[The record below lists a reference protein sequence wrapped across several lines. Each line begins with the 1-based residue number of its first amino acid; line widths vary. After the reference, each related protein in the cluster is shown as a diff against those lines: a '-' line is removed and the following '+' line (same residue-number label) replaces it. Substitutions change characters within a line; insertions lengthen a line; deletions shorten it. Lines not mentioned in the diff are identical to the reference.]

1 METIKLAR
9 AHTLAG
15 LAAMLLGSAAWSG
28 TALAQAVSNPTTSA
42 AAANTNAAN
51 ANVDTDA
58 VMANAAGRGG
68 QNNNFG
74 GASSRAPTDP
84 GVRGGDPGAGGALP
98 GLNDVER
105 QYFDVAKDVFQEVDA
120 GPDGLGPRFNLDSC
134 SGCHSQPTI
143 GGTSPATN
151 PQVAVATLMGAKNV
165 VPSFITANGPIREA
179 RFVRNRDGSPDGGV
193 HSLFV
198 ITGRSDAPGCNIAQ
212 PNFAAE
218 LARNNVVF
226 RIPTP
231 VFGLGLVENIS
242 DGALEA
248 SLAANAQQKRAL
260 GISGRFNRNGNDGT
274 IARFGWKAQNK
285 SLLLFSGEAYNV
297 EMGITNELFQNERDS
312 DPACQFKVTP
322 NDSTPLVSEN
332 TASPSA
338 SFQNDIDLFAAFMR
352 FSAPPTPASATTAPV
367 AQATGASN
375 ATAGETTGTATGAST
390 TSSSASTTSSSAL
403 TTSGSG
409 SSASSPASTA
419 SSTTPSIVASA
430 TADVSSVMAA
440 AAGSSTAQPSSSASS
455 GASVTRGNQVFSN
468 VGCQA
473 CHTKTFTTEKSPLT
487 GQSNVTIQPLSDFA
501 LHEMGVGL
509 ADGVSQGTANG
520 NEFRTAPLWG
530 VGQRIFFLHD
540 GRTKDLH
547 EAIQQHASRG
557 SEANAVI
564 NNYNLLS
571 RDDKQALI
579 NYLRSL

>member
-1 METIKLAR
+1 METIKSAR
-9 AHTLAG
+9 SRALAG
-15 LAAMLLGSAAWSG
+15 LAAMLLGSVAWSG
-28 TALAQAVSNPTTSA
+28 AALAQDVSNAT
-42 AAANTNAAN
+42 TNAAN
-51 ANVDTDA
+51 AG
-58 VMANAAGRGG
+58 ANANARSNATTGAANADPNTATANTNALTTNTAGRG
-68 QNNNFG
+68 QNNNNNPG
-74 GASSRAPTDP
+74 GGSSRAPTDP

-134 SGCHSQPTI
+134 SGCHSQPAI

-165 VPSFITANGPIREA
+165 VPPFISATGPIREA

-198 ITGRSDAPGCNIAQ
+198 ITGRSDTPGCNIAQ

-231 VFGLGLVENIS
+231 VFGSGLVENIS

-260 GISGRFNRNGNDGT
+260 GISGRFNRNGNDAT

-322 NDSTPLVSEN
+322 NDSTPLVSEE

-352 FSAPPTPASATTAPV
+352 FSAPPTPASATATPV
-367 AQATGASN
+367 AQATDASN
-375 ATAGETTGTATGAST
+375 VVAGQTTGTATGAST
-390 TSSSASTTSSSAL
+390 AAST
-403 TTSGSG
+403 
-409 SSASSPASTA
+409 
-419 SSTTPSIVASA
+419 VMASA
-430 TADVSSVMAA
+430 AADVSSVMTT
-440 AAGSSTAQPSSSASS
+440 AAGSAAAQPSS
-455 GASVTRGNQVFSN
+455 GASVTRGGQVFSN

-487 GQSNVTIQPLSDFA
+487 GQSNVTIQPFSDFA
-501 LHEMGVGL
+501 LHEMGTGL
-509 ADGVSQGTANG
+509 ADGVSQGTATG

-557 SEANAVI
+557 SEANTVI
-564 NNYNLLS
+564 NNYNQLA

>member
-1 METIKLAR
+1 
-9 AHTLAG
+9 
-15 LAAMLLGSAAWSG
+15 
-28 TALAQAVSNPTTSA
+28 
-42 AAANTNAAN
+42 
-51 ANVDTDA
+51 
-58 VMANAAGRGG
+58 
-68 QNNNFG
+68 
-74 GASSRAPTDP
+74 
-84 GVRGGDPGAGGALP
+84 
-98 GLNDVER
+98 
-105 QYFDVAKDVFQEVDA
+105 
-120 GPDGLGPRFNLDSC
+120 
-134 SGCHSQPTI
+134 
-143 GGTSPATN
+143 
-151 PQVAVATLMGAKNV
+151 
-165 VPSFITANGPIREA
+165 
-179 RFVRNRDGSPDGGV
+179 
-193 HSLFV
+193 
-198 ITGRSDAPGCNIAQ
+198 
-212 PNFAAE
+212 
-218 LARNNVVF
+218 
-226 RIPTP
+226 
-231 VFGLGLVENIS
+231 LVENIS

-297 EMGITNELFQNERDS
+297 EMGITNELFQNERES

-332 TASPSA
+332 TASPAA

-352 FSAPPTPASATTAPV
+352 FSAPPTPASATATPV

-375 ATAGETTGTATGAST
+375 VTAGQTTGTATGAST
-390 TSSSASTTSSSAL
+390 TPSSAST
-403 TTSGSG
+403 
-409 SSASSPASTA
+409 ASTA
-419 SSTTPSIVASA
+419 PSTASTVVASA

-455 GASVTRGNQVFSN
+455 GASVTRGNQVFTN

-487 GQSNVTIQPLSDFA
+487 GQSNVTIQPFSDFA
-501 LHEMGVGL
+501 VHEMGTGL